1 LQRDGDDPQP
11 RDGDDAAPDVAEGQD
26 DGTMHDIVE
35 DQVDAIIDEQCR
47 EV

>member
-11 RDGDDAAPDVAEGQD
+11 LVGDDAAPDATKGHGD
-26 DGTMHDIVE
+26 DTTRDVVE
-35 DQVDAIIDEQCR
+35 DRTDAAINEQHC